1 MQILIF
7 KAMKRSFII
16 LVSVILSSTLLLL
29 NSCKKVLEEKPHSFL
44 SPNNFYQNEEDA
56 KTAIN
61 GVYSELYSWNMY
73 LQPMWNL
80 TVLDDDHV
88 SGADWYLGTSGA
100 GNPQGYWGIDGPWV
114 GCYTMISRANTVLE
128 NVILIQEN
136 IDEEIKNRI
145 LGEAYFLRGWAYFQL
160 VQLYGEVP
168 LRLQSL
174 SANPEANV
182 PKAKVMEVYEA
193 IIEDFKQAEVLLL
206 PKSHEK
212 SGESG
217 RVNRE
222 VAKSFLAKTYL
233 TIASGSLSP
242 VNITVRGGA
251 TNSQQT
257 YVKKVV
263 AGLEGIDS
271 QTYFELAR
279 DKALE
284 VIESEEYKLVPDLKD
299 LWSAAY
305 RNKDEHMWMLQSLSG
320 TTFVNQIHSYFSA
333 TSYFGRGAVWFTN
346 NHYMDY
352 APNDKRILDVV
363 AHNYVSNTGARYFYP
378 SWEAAQYK
386 VVNGLTYN
394 NNGGT
399 DDRAYVIKY
408 ADVAEPLVSNSDA
421 YFPLLRYAEIL
432 LIYAEA
438 ANEASSTPTAKAYE
452 YLNEVYN
459 RATAQDAP
467 AGMNKEQFRS
477 FVLAERARE
486 FVLEGIR
493 RYDLIRWGI
502 YLEVM
507 NSIGMGQN
515 NISKIRVQR
524 NLLLPIPVSEM
535 NSNKAIKDNN
545 FGW

>member
-73 LQPMWNL
+73 LQPIWNL

-114 GCYTMISRANTVLE
+114 GCYTIISRASTVIE
-128 NVILIQEN
+128 NVSLIQEN
-136 IDEEIKNRI
+136 IDTEIKNRI
-145 LGEAYFLRGWAYFQL
+145 IGEAYFLRGWAYFQL

-182 PKAKVMEVYEA
+182 PKSKVMEVYEA
-193 IIEDFKQAEVLLL
+193 IINDFKQAEELLL
-206 PKSHEK
+206 SKSHEK
-212 SGESG
+212 SGENG
-217 RVNRE
+217 RANRE
-222 VAKSFLAKTYL
+222 IAQSFLAKTYL

-263 AGLEGIDS
+263 AGLEGVDS

-284 VIESEEYKLVPDLKD
+284 VIESEEYEYKLVPNLKD

-305 RNKDEHMWMLQSLSG
+305 RNKDEHMWMLQSLTG

-333 TSYFGRGAVWFTN
+333 TSYFGRGAVW
-346 NHYMDY
+346 
-352 APNDKRILDVV
+352 
-363 AHNYVSNTGARYFYP
+363 
-378 SWEAAQYK
+378 
-386 VVNGLTYN
+386 
-394 NNGGT
+394 
-399 DDRAYVIKY
+399 
-408 ADVAEPLVSNSDA
+408 
-421 YFPLLRYAEIL
+421 
-432 LIYAEA
+432 
-438 ANEASSTPTAKAYE
+438 
-452 YLNEVYN
+452 
-459 RATAQDAP
+459 
-467 AGMNKEQFRS
+467 
-477 FVLAERARE
+477 
-486 FVLEGIR
+486 
-493 RYDLIRWGI
+493 
-502 YLEVM
+502 
-507 NSIGMGQN
+507 
-515 NISKIRVQR
+515 
-524 NLLLPIPVSEM
+524 
-535 NSNKAIKDNN
+535 
-545 FGW
+545 